1 MNPFQPA
8 QIDRTQ
14 NIEGWNVKLYFWSR
28 QPHFLLALALAIIGI
43 ALVVAWFVQK
53 PFREAL
59 GLDNEP
65 AKALQAE
72 LAKPKPEM
80 EKVLEL
86 MPEAADFGTDQPEA
100 EPWITQSQLSQPDK
114 LVAQA
119 YWASMHDWLVG
130 FEPSADLLYY
140 AHYIRPLRHAN
151 ELLGDHFAG
160 HDQPDE
166 AITYYR
172 REAKLPDAQKAREK
186 LLGLVIEK
194 RDRKQLREIG
204 GDPAFAGD
212 LKPEHK
218 LYIAAVQHRWAELW
232 MPLRDLQVRLMQP
245 VPVIMAA
252 VAGLVWFLI
261 ALQGIQPP
269 SFLSFRVFAP
279 IVAVGLG
286 MLSILPT
293 LVTGLWMEET
303 FGLRH
308 SGELFPD
315 TLFFMLSVGPREE
328 LCKLALVLPLIPI
341 CMWRKSRLEMLVC
354 AGCVGLGFAIWENLQ
369 YFANYGA
376 AVAFPRF
383 LTANFFH
390 LALTGI
396 NGLALYDFL
405 AKPGRNSLRFLVALL
420 GTIFAHGL
428 YDVFASVSNVRLLV
442 SGAMLVLVLVSLF
455 FFHMLRTLR
464 DGSTDQCSIAA
475 TFAVGISVLIGTVIV
490 LASHQIGMLAALL
503 TLAVTGFGMIMIGAM
518 FYRQLGEGMTAEGS
532 LKRGTIVALC
542 CVLLL
547 PLGAL
552 AQITWKSLHPETV
565 DFTAEGKA
573 LSAEEKGE
581 IFDELREE
589 HSDRIA
595 ARQQKLHRL
604 NEHMAAWYSSMAER
618 RAALTAAT
626 PEQLTAFNEEAAS
639 YQALHGVT
647 KKEAAELQTLLNK
660 PMFSAGAIA
669 DEEYGRYLAALRKH
683 GTFALHKTD
692 REESDTD
699 VE

>member
-1 MNPFQPA
+1 VNLFDQA
-8 QIDRTQ
+8 RINRSQ

-28 QPHFLLALALAIIGI
+28 QPHFLLALAVAII
-43 ALVVAWFVQK
+43 ALSLVVAWFVQK
-53 PFREAL
+53 PLREVL
-59 GLDNEP
+59 GLD
-65 AKALQAE
+65 ADAGKALQAE
-72 LAKPKPEM
+72 LAKAQPGM

-86 MPEAADFGTDQPEA
+86 MPEAVDAGIEQPEA
-100 EPWITQSQLSQPDK
+100 EPWIAQSQLSQPDK

-119 YWASMHDWLVG
+119 YWISMHDWHG

-151 ELLGDHFAG
+151 ELLGDHFAE
-160 HDQPDE
+160 HDQPDD
-166 AITYYR
+166 AIAYYR
-172 REAKLPDAQKAREK
+172 REAKFPDAQKAREK

-204 GDPAFAGD
+204 GDPAFASD

-218 LYIAAVQHRWAELW
+218 LYIAAVQHRWAQLW

-261 ALQGIQPP
+261 ALQGIQP
-269 SFLSFRVFAP
+269 SSLFSFRVFAP
-279 IVAVGLG
+279 IVSVGLG
-286 MLSILPT
+286 MGSILPT

-315 TLFFMLSVGPREE
+315 MLFFMLSVGPREE

-369 YFANYGA
+369 YFGNYGA

-396 NGLALYDFL
+396 NGLALYDLL
-405 AKPGRNSLRFLVALL
+405 ANPARNFLRFLGALSA
-420 GTIFAHGL
+420 TIFAHGL
-428 YDVFASVSNVRLLV
+428 YDVFASAASVRLLL
-442 SGAMLVLVLVSLF
+442 SGSMIVLVLVSLF
-455 FFHMLRTLR
+455 FFHTLRTLR
-464 DGSTDQCSIAA
+464 DGSTDQFSIAA
-475 TFAVGISVLIGTVIV
+475 TFALGISVLIGTVIV
-490 LASHQIGMLAALL
+490 LASHQIGMLPALL
-503 TLAVTGFGMIMIGAM
+503 TLGVTGVGMIMIGAM
-518 FYRQLGEGMTAEGS
+518 FYRQLGEGMSAEGAVH
-532 LKRGTIVALC
+532 RGTVVALSC
-542 CVLLL
+542 FLLL
-547 PLGAL
+547 PLFAL
-552 AQITWKSLHPETV
+552 TKLTWKSLQPETV
-565 DFTAEGKA
+565 DFAAMGKA
-573 LSAEEKGE
+573 LSGDEKSE

-589 HSDRIA
+589 HTDRIT

-604 NEHMAAWYSSMAER
+604 NEHMAAWYASMAER
-618 RAALTAAT
+618 RASLTAAT
-626 PEQLTAFNEEAAS
+626 PEQLTAFNEEAAA

-647 KKEAAELQTLLNK
+647 KKEAAELQTLLDQ
-660 PMFSAGAIA
+660 PMSGSGSIP
-669 DEEYGRYLAALRKH
+669 DEEYGRYLTALRKH
-683 GTFALHKTD
+683 GTFALHQPERD
-692 REESDTD
+692 AERETE
-699 VE
+699 